1 MKPLLVYADAF
12 LYGVG
17 AVLAHKIP
25 DNSKKPIAFASRTLT
40 PAERNYSQLEK
51 EALAIVYAVK
61 RFHQYLYG
69 THFTLYSDHKP
80 LERLLGEFQQIPP
93 LASARIQRW
102 ALTLAAYQ
110 YTIKYKPGKSMST
123 ADALSRLPLQT
134 TLNDSQVPLPGDLC
148 HLLNHLDEAIVTASQ
163 IKVWTEKVP
172 LSSHVRKLVHCGW
185 NVTNPTADPLPFHT
199 RYTELSVLDGCVLLG
214 CHVVIP
220 APGQDIVLNQLRE
233 THPDTTKMKMLACSY
248 VWWPGIDSDI
258 QQKVLPVNQIVQCH
272 QNHLFTF
279 RNFHRD
285 HGVISILTV
294 QDHF

>member
-1 MKPLLVYADAF
+1 
-12 LYGVG
+12 
-17 AVLAHKIP
+17 
-25 DNSKKPIAFASRTLT
+25 
-40 PAERNYSQLEK
+40 
-51 EALAIVYAVK
+51 
-61 RFHQYLYG
+61 
-69 THFTLYSDHKP
+69 
-80 LERLLGEFQQIPP
+80 
-93 LASARIQRW
+93 
-102 ALTLAAYQ
+102 
-110 YTIKYKPGKSMST
+110 MST
-123 ADALSRLPLQT
+123 ADALSRLPLPT